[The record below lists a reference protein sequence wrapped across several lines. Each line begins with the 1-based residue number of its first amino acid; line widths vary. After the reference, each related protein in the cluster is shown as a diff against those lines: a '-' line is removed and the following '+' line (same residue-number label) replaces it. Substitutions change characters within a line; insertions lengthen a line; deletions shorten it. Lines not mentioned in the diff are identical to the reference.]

1 MHPRPRPSFA
11 RIVTDVRGWSSYGD
25 TLLTV
30 RYLILVAFCARNER
44 PELCRGRELLIADWK
59 STKNCFLLGR
69 KQVFGFRLV
78 VEVCKTYSRELGWR
92 IAPPKNGPQRSIGCF
107 ECQRAFPRGT
117 VQGCAQEEPG
127 SSVVWPVSTEKVG
140 LPAW

>member
-1 MHPRPRPSFA
+1 MHPRPRPSFV
-11 RIVTDVRGWSSYGD
+11 RILTDVCGWSSYGD

-30 RYLILVAFCARNER
+30 RFDTSRVLCAKRTTR
-44 PELCRGRELLIADWK
+44 ALSRRKPLIADWR
-59 STKNCFLLGR
+59 SAKNCFLLGR
-69 KQVFGFRLV
+69 KQVFKFILWWLKCAR
-78 VEVCKTYSRELGWR
+78 R
-92 IAPPKNGPQRSIGCF
+92 IQGSLAGESPQKNGPQRSIGCF

-140 LPAW
+140 LPA